1 MKKYYSIIRTAEYE
15 NLSKLELNGVI
26 LDVGGGKTASYHPLI
41 KGNHTFFSL
50 NIAEAAQP
58 DMFVD
63 IEKPFPIESN
73 TYDHAVCLNVLEH
86 IYEFENTFSEQAR
99 CVKSGGKIVIAVPF
113 MHHIHGSPDDYIRY
127 TESAL
132 RKMSTKFGCEVVSI
146 VPLGAGLFSLIF
158 QTIGTALPT
167 KFLQS
172 LVKPVCVGMDTF
184 FNKISQNYR
193 KLSGIIPLGYF
204 VILQKK

>member
-1 MKKYYSIIRTAEYE
+1 M
-15 NLSKLELNGVI
+15 
-26 LDVGGGKTASYHPLI
+26 
-41 KGNHTFFSL
+41 
-50 NIAEAAQP
+50 
-58 DMFVD
+58 
-63 IEKPFPIESN
+63 
-73 TYDHAVCLNVLEH
+73 
-86 IYEFENTFSEQAR
+86 
-99 CVKSGGKIVIAVPF
+99 IAVPF